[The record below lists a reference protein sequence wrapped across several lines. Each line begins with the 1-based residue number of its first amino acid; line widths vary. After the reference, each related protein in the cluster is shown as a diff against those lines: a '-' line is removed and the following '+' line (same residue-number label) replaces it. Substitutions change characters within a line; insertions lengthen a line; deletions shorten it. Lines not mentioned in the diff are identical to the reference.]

1 MRVAKATAAAAT
13 MTIQTI
19 LIHGSRRSS
28 TTPPVFETTGWENV
42 KHVRNETSELPHGQ
56 LKGTAPLEQEA
67 TPCLGRTANFRPGRP
82 Y

>member
-42 KHVRNETSELPHGQ
+42 KHVRNETSALRHGQ
-56 LKGTAPLEQEA
+56 LKGHGGKA
-67 TPCLGRTANFRPGRP
+67 TPWRGRTANFRPGRP